1 MAQPNGRPRTP
12 TPGVCRKP
20 SKQRFLSNPPTGL
33 CGNRQYQGLPR
44 SPAYSQRDDGGG
56 KKKKKKTSLKACMAS
71 LHPRPCLT
79 SEGPMPRAPQT
90 RDVATHRTR
99 PRQSRVHRPAT
110 RCALRNRNARGSS
123 QWRSPSSHSFRAT
136 PPRRPACN
144 RWRRWGECISTNLA
158 GAGLRSVAR
167 NNKATRLLTRPG
179 QATKSSAKDLS
190 LRIVKLQ
197 FASWRHRFPRSPR
210 CRPARILGQR
220 PIRIRLRCA
229 GENHPFLAWILT

>member
-1 MAQPNGRPRTP
+1 MRGFAAPPP
-12 TPGVCRKP
+12 
-20 SKQRFLSNPPTGL
+20 NPPPNIRRAARRTA
-33 CGNRQYQGLPR
+33 QV
-44 SPAYSQRDDGGG
+44 RD
-56 KKKKKKTSLKACMAS
+56 KMK
-71 LHPRPCLT
+71 PI
-79 SEGPMPRAPQT
+79 
-90 RDVATHRTR
+90 
-99 PRQSRVHRPAT
+99 
-110 RCALRNRNARGSS
+110 ALRPGAEPGTETLGGSS
-123 QWRSPSSHSFRAT
+123 QAEGAPSSRSLFRAT
-136 PPRRPACN
+136 PPRRPACS